1 MAVVVVLVWGGFDE
15 AFADGALCGGGVVAV
30 AEVVPVLVRFVFVVD
45 GVGRYVVVLCL
56 RC

>member
-1 MAVVVVLVWGGFDE
+1 MAVVVVLVGDGFDE

-30 AEVVPVLVRFVFVVD
+30 AEVVPVLVRFVFVGD
-45 GVGRYVVVLCL
+45 GVGRYVVVLLL